1 MRALQKNLEQR
12 EKSELIAIIQQ
23 MLRQEPGLEWV
34 LTTPL
39 PASGSSQDAP
49 DPEVYRKQVLA
60 AMEAG
65 GPIGRR
71 KLQPVE
77 RQLAA
82 IKGTADAFVEHQQ
95 YVAALTVYEVLVT
108 EIIKHFN
115 DYRDDYIAFCVTL
128 QGSIDGL
135 DSCFAGEE
143 DNSQIR
149 LRVLR
154 TLFNIYRFYTDTG
167 MDLDEDVPGLL
178 IGNTTAEERHIITT
192 WVREAIAPLK
202 PSKETRWG
210 SGAARL
216 EYETLIAGLAK
227 GEVAES

>member
-1 MRALQKNLEQR
+1 MKALQKKLEQR

-39 PASGSSQDAP
+39 PASGLRQDAP

-65 GPIGRR
+65 GPPGRR
-71 KLQPVE
+71 KLKPVE
-77 RQLAA
+77 QRLAA
-82 IKGTADAFVEHQQ
+82 IKATADAFVEHQQ

-108 EIIKHFN
+108 EIIEHFN

-128 QGSIDGL
+128 QGSVDGL

-143 DNSQIR
+143 DDLQIR
-149 LRVLR
+149 LRVLK
-154 TLFNIYRFYTDTG
+154 TLFNIYRFYTDSY
-167 MDLDEDVPGLL
+167 MDLDEDIPGLL
-178 IGNTTAEERHIITT
+178 VGNTTAEEREVIST
-192 WVREAIAPLK
+192 WVRDAIAPLK
-202 PSKETRWG
+202 EVKETGWG
-210 SGAARL
+210 VGSNRL
-216 EYETLIAGLAK
+216 EYETLLAALAK
-227 GEVAES
+227 GSQG

>member
-1 MRALQKNLEQR
+1 MKALQKKLEQR

-39 PASGSSQDAP
+39 PASGSRQDAP

-65 GPIGRR
+65 GPPGRR
-71 KLQPVE
+71 KLKPVE
-77 RQLAA
+77 QRLAA
-82 IKGTADAFVEHQQ
+82 IKATADSFVEHQQ

-108 EIIKHFN
+108 EIIEHFN

-128 QGSIDGL
+128 QGSVDGL

-143 DNSQIR
+143 DDPQIR
-149 LRVLR
+149 LRVLK
-154 TLFNIYRFYTDTG
+154 TLFNIYRFYTDSY
-167 MDLDEDVPGLL
+167 MDLDEDIPGLL
-178 IGNTTAEERHIITT
+178 VGNTTAEEREIITT
-192 WVREAIAPLK
+192 WVRDAIAPLK
-202 PSKETRWG
+202 GVKETRWG
-210 SGAARL
+210 VGSNRL
-216 EYETLIAGLAK
+216 EYETLITRLAK
-227 GEVAES
+227 GSQG